1 MEAVFVYLE
10 SLSSSAW
17 MRSGVWPFPII
28 NLIHVLGIALLF
40 GGIAVLDL
48 RPLGVAAKLP
58 VAGLANLI
66 LPIAATGLCLAIGT
80 GPLMFAVNAR
90 EYAAN
95 PYLPWK
101 LGLILLA
108 GINITLLHAT
118 MWRSHQFWGERVPA
132 LPKSAAAASLS
143 LWAGAITCGRL
154 MAYF

>member
-1 MEAVFVYLE
+1 VEAVFVYLE

-48 RPLGVAAKLP
+48 RLLGAAAKATRRRPRQPRPAHCCHRPLLRNRS
-58 VAGLANLI
+58 G
-66 LPIAATGLCLAIGT
+66 AAD
-80 GPLMFAVNAR
+80 VRRERAR
-90 EYAAN
+90 VCRE

-118 MWRSHQFWGERVPA
+118 ARRSHRF
-132 LPKSAAAASLS
+132 
-143 LWAGAITCGRL
+143 
-154 MAYF
+154 